1 MQISSSEAPVV
12 GHQTSPEDGEV
23 RKTYF
28 ESVAPFWKDIYNL
41 DTVYARIH
49 QERRIAVLKIVAE
62 QLRLPPGS
70 RILEIGC
77 GSGTT
82 AVALAQQGFS
92 LTALDI
98 AEGMLASARE
108 CAIQAGVEDRVDLG
122 LGDAH
127 NLRFAENC
135 FSAVLAIGVLPW
147 LPSVSEPL
155 REMARVLRPGGYLIT
170 TVDNRGRLDRLI
182 DPVKWAHPFTIGL
195 LRRLGW
201 LAPAKAAPSYL
212 VSIRN
217 FDRQLQQAG
226 LEKVSGMTIGF
237 GPFSFLK
244 LRLPEPLG
252 LRVHGFLQRAA
263 DRNIPFLS
271 NAGAQYLVVGRKPA

>member
-1 MQISSSEAPVV
+1 MPIASIKAPGPGRQISSDE
-12 GHQTSPEDGEV
+12 EV
-23 RKTYF
+23 IRKTYF
-28 ESVAPFWKDIYNL
+28 ESVAPFWKDIYDLN
-41 DTVYARIH
+41 TVYARIH
-49 QERRIAVLKIVAE
+49 QERRIAIHKIVAE
-62 QLRLPPGS
+62 QLRLPPDS
-70 RILEIGC
+70 RFLEIGC

-92 LTALDI
+92 VTALDI
-98 AEGMLASARE
+98 AEGMLASARQL
-108 CAIQAGVEDRVDLG
+108 AIQAGVGSRVDLG

-127 NLRFAENC
+127 NLRFPDNS

-155 REMARVLRPGGYLIT
+155 REMTRVLRPGGYLIT

-182 DPVKWAHPFTIGL
+182 DPAKWAHPLIIGP

-212 VSIRN
+212 LSIRK
-217 FDRQLQQAG
+217 FDQQLQRAG
-226 LEKVSGMTIGF
+226 IEKVSGMTIGF

-244 LRLPEPLG
+244 LKLPERLG
-252 LRVHGFLQRAA
+252 LRVHHYLQQAA
-263 DRNIPFLS
+263 DRKVPFLS